1 MTNDEEE
8 VYTESGPSQS
18 LPTVDSVH
26 LVFSG
31 PLTEQPQLPE
41 GSRERGMGRI
51 RYLGSFLFLD

>member
-1 MTNDEEE
+1 MTDDEGE
-8 VYTESGPSQS
+8 VYTEPSPSQS

-31 PLTEQPQLPE
+31 PLTGEPQLPE
-41 GSRERGMGRI
+41 GSREHGMGQI